1 MKQSLTH
8 RAIASLMA
16 ATIAV
21 STLPAGADI
30 SRGAFVSALWEQSG
44 KSAAAAAAPFIDVH
58 SGERTYTAIL
68 WAAETGVVAGVRG
81 PSPMGD
87 GPLTPATTPVSAA
100 QRMAV

>member
-1 MKQSLTH
+1 MKRSLTH

-30 SRGAFVSALWEQSG
+30 SRGAFVSALWEQSD

-58 SGERTYTAIL
+58 SGERTSAIL

-81 PSPMGD
+81 PSPIGD
-87 GPLTPATTPVSAA
+87 GPLVVFP
-100 QRMAV
+100 QF

>member
-8 RAIASLMA
+8 HAIASLMA

-21 STLPAGADI
+21 STLPAGAAGADI

-44 KSAAAAAAPFIDVH
+44 KAAAAAAPFIEVH
-58 SGERTYTAIL
+58 SGERTYAAIL

-81 PSPMGD
+81 PSPIGD
-87 GPLTPATTPVSAA
+87 GPLVVFP
-100 QRMAV
+100 QF

>member
-8 RAIASLMA
+8 HAIASLMA

-44 KSAAAAAAPFIDVH
+44 KSAAAAAAPI
-58 SGERTYTAIL
+58 Y
-68 WAAETGVVAGVRG
+68 
-81 PSPMGD
+81 
-87 GPLTPATTPVSAA
+87 
-100 QRMAV
+100 